1 MPRQMNHDKPT
12 TVSIILDAHCNRL
25 LDASKRKSKRTK
37 RQEAGLRLKDHLL
50 RFGESWQ
57 PASVEKDTQA

>member
-1 MPRQMNHDKPT
+1 MSPDKPT
-12 TVSIILDAHCNRL
+12 TVNIILDAHCNRL

-57 PASVEKDTQA
+57 PVLLDKDTQA